1 MGCRDAGRVTSIL
14 GKRRIESSDGRSH
27 GNAGAQGASARLTEG
42 WRPRPDG
49 ADTAEPSN
57 EDGRSRRTLRGDDAT
72 GSKRG
77 SHSRGSS
84 LTRQRPDDLTVAV
97 IMVGR
102 AVRLGVLDVDRLR
115 DSTRLEQGVRNGK
128 PRGRTELCEEEREG
142 RCTTREESPPLQ
154 SSTRPHIERSDRP
167 VRD

>member
-1 MGCRDAGRVTSIL
+1 MSRRGRATSVL
-14 GKRRIESSDGRSH
+14 RERRIEWLDGRSC
-27 GNAGAQGASARLTEG
+27 GITGAQGAPARLTDG

-49 ADTAEPSN
+49 ADKAEPPN
-57 EDGRSRRTLRGDDAT
+57 EDGRSRRTLRFHHRT
-72 GSKRG
+72 GEQRG
-77 SHSRGSS
+77 SCSCGTS
-84 LTRQRPDDLTVAV
+84 LTGQRPDDLTVAV

>member
-84 LTRQRPDDLTVAV
+84 LTRQRPDDLTVTV

-102 AVRLGVLDVDRLR
+102 AVGCGVFNVDRLR
-115 DSTRLEQGVRNGK
+115 DSTRFEQGVRDRK
-128 PRGRTELCEEEREG
+128 TRGRTELRQEEREG
-142 RCTTREESPPLQ
+142 CRTTR
-154 SSTRPHIERSDRP
+154 
-167 VRD
+167 